1 MKCNFLC
8 VLEDDK
14 QDLLDIESSWIK
26 GTYIYM

>member
-14 QDLLDIESSWIK
+14 QDLLDIESS
-26 GTYIYM
+26 